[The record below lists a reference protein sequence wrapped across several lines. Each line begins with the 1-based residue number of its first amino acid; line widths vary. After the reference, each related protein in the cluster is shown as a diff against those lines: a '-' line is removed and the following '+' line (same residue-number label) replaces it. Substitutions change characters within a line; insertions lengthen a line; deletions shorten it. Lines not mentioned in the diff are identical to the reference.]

1 MKKMS
6 ALLAL
11 ILVFVSASVVLTN
24 PVDQPRM
31 EAAKVD
37 LQNAKAELMLA
48 TNNKGGHKT
57 KAINLVNQAVAAVN
71 RGIAFDRRNNHAR
84 VSSRGNEF
92 VAAADQPHMERAL
105 DHLRSARENL
115 ERATTD
121 KGGHRA
127 RAIALINQAIDQVKL
142 GIAAGAR

>member
-1 MKKMS
+1 MKKTS
-6 ALLAL
+6 ALMAL
-11 ILVFVSASVVLTN
+11 ILVFVSASFVLAK

-31 EAAKVD
+31 EAAKAD
-37 LQNAKAELMLA
+37 LQKAKTELRLA

-57 KAINLVNQAVAAVN
+57 KAINFVNQAIAAVN
-71 RGIAFDRRNNHAR
+71 RGIAFDRRNNHAS
-84 VSSRGNEF
+84 VTSRGNEPT
-92 VAAADQPHMERAL
+92 AAVDQPHMENAL

-127 RAIALINQAIDQVKL
+127 RAITLINQAIDQVRL